1 MAQRQADA
9 ANVPLYEVILH
20 AKDYPSME
28 KAVGKLTA
36 FSDMIEE
43 CAQLLFTL
51 TLPDFYEE
59 VLLRT
64 CHSRKQAR
72 MNSCGGSDQ

>member
-1 MAQRQADA
+1 M
-9 ANVPLYEVILH
+9 PLYEVILH

-51 TLPDFYEE
+51 TLPD
-59 VLLRT
+59 
-64 CHSRKQAR
+64 C
-72 MNSCGGSDQ
+72 